1 MYHYYIILI
10 IYPISDTS
18 GIVYSIPIVKMPLES
33 SSSREGGKSGQ
44 DRTKNNAGLD
54 SLWIGYVA

>member
-18 GIVYSIPIVKMPLES
+18 GIVYSIPIVKKTLES

-44 DRTKNNAGLD
+44 DRTKNIAGLA
-54 SLWIGYVA
+54 SL

>member
-18 GIVYSIPIVKMPLES
+18 GIVYSIPIVKMPLERVVVERGVS
-33 SSSREGGKSGQ
+33 PDKTGQ
-44 DRTKNNAGLD
+44 KILQVWTH
-54 SLWIGYVA
+54 YE